1 MHGKLDLG
9 KAKGLKKSEIKQLNR
24 LLQQRIP
31 AGKLL
36 TIDLA
41 ESVAEISHS
50 AGHPVSVVVNR
61 RGQIVNVTL
70 GHPSEVNMPELRG
83 VRVGPG
89 RLCGH
94 RIIHTNLDTGNNGQ
108 ANRLSFRKEDLQC
121 LLKNRLDAIAQIQI
135 DTNGGFSR
143 SKGEQTRFADV
154 VHIAHILP
162 GRDSE
167 GQLWKLFPAHDGKTC
182 PRRRFL
188 KN

>member
-24 LLQQRIP
+24 ILQQRIP

-41 ESVAEISHS
+41 ESVSEVSHS
-50 AGHPVSVVVNR
+50 TGHPISVVVNR
-61 RGQIVNVTL
+61 RGQVVNVTL

-94 RIIHTNLDTGNNGQ
+94 RIIHTSLDSKAAQ
-108 ANRLSFRKEDLQC
+108 AAKLSFRKEDLQC
-121 LLKNRLDAIAQIQI
+121 LLKNRLDAIAQITVNT
-135 DTNGGFSR
+135 DGDFSR

-162 GRDSE
+162 
-167 GQLWKLFPAHDGKTC
+167 
-182 PRRRFL
+182 
-188 KN
+188 